1 MNGNTQD
8 NKSEWKWTN
17 KKQLKPFSRFY
28 FAIIASTLITSHQ
41 NWWFNTNGIHALA
54 WDNRDGTWNEI
65 AERNRCSLTLCTVHR
80 TPYMLHGTLDKQKT
94 ARNFTSCRLQ
104 KFEKTTIVVQERIFR
119 IFFSPKPKIHHSLL
133 RCSFSIRYFVNLC
146 NAADLK
152 FFIMFSV
159 PNSSIRC
166 AHIRS
171 TNIDWVISINPKFR
185 NDTRIFQTESNSTYP
200 SANKRKISYAFA
212 TQKDQTVWTFRN
224 ATRPNVKKKKNK
236 QTITSSA
243 GSLYFLRS
251 KLYSFCLV
259 LNVTFSGTPRVLCQF
274 PYKINFTQRVYVCVS
289 VSFVLHFGFVIF
301 WCKIVWNLF
310 PGLFLNPV
318 SFPVC
323 AHMCLSHVIIIDF
336 VSIMR
341 NLNVAKVR
349 FVTLHGHIYLLK
361 YTMMKSK
368 RKILTTK
375 SNAFLINFCSSFC
388 LQWFFFFHLRFECKW
403 TRIWSKKKKKKRN
416 CMNCVCFSFL
426 FIFSSTFT
434 TEMLYGRR
442 KLRRR
447 ANKSRINS
455 TTLVHSDDIILFDL
469 MEQLIGVCC
478 CSVLTYAYVDSSNI
492 IQTQTTTTKSQAIQR
507 NERQSKKFH
516 RKYSIFSD

>member
-1 MNGNTQD
+1 M
-8 NKSEWKWTN
+8 KWNCRTEP
-17 KKQLKPFSRFY
+17 LFP
-28 FAIIASTLITSHQ
+28 HP
-41 NWWFNTNGIHALA
+41 
-54 WDNRDGTWNEI
+54 
-65 AERNRCSLTLCTVHR
+65 VHR
-80 TPYMLHGTLDKQKT
+80 TPYTVHHTCDMALWINRKQREILHPVDCRNSKKQQLL
-94 ARNFTSCRLQ
+94 F
-104 KFEKTTIVVQERIFR
+104 IVQEQIFR

-152 FFIMFSV
+152 FFLMFSV

-301 WCKIVWNLF
+301 WCKIVRNLF

-349 FVTLHGHIYLLK
+349 FVTLHGHIYLLNILWWNQKEK
-361 YTMMKSK
+361 Y
-368 RKILTTK
+368 
-375 SNAFLINFCSSFC
+375 
-388 LQWFFFFHLRFECKW
+388 
-403 TRIWSKKKKKKRN
+403 
-416 CMNCVCFSFL
+416 
-426 FIFSSTFT
+426 
-434 TEMLYGRR
+434 
-442 KLRRR
+442 
-447 ANKSRINS
+447 
-455 TTLVHSDDIILFDL
+455 
-469 MEQLIGVCC
+469 
-478 CSVLTYAYVDSSNI
+478 
-492 IQTQTTTTKSQAIQR
+492 
-507 NERQSKKFH
+507 
-516 RKYSIFSD
+516 